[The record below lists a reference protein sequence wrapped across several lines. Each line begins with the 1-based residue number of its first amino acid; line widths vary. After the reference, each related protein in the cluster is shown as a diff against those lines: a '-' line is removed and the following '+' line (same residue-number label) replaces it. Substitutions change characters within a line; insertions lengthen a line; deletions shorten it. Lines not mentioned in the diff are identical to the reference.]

1 MGPVKP
7 MMVADTDNQYYL
19 TRRGKLS
26 AYGRARASSQ
36 TLRNILILLGCLL
49 VALLCLLMWYLYRV
63 SGLDGVSAANGVSG
77 VNSVSGANSVI
88 SFAIAGFAL
97 SMGILGS
104 LALVWRYTKNAFI
117 EPDLAF
123 RMWLQQVCDGD
134 LEARIDLP
142 AEHQHYNELNFHTRN
157 LAGSLSKLS
166 TDMENLVDVQTN
178 RLEQQKAELKL
189 LFDLTTV
196 VSRESELAIVAQT
209 ICPALANW
217 FDDVRVSL
225 YKVGSEDSVSDD
237 AGSGNL
243 SPVDLSSG
251 DLSSGELRTNELRT
265 NKHRTNKHRTNKHRT
280 NKHRTNKHRT
290 NKLSSGDFMFLG
302 SARSNINVAE
312 NDSTNF
318 AFLQGLDIRTV
329 PLTGKDINFREV
341 SVTMGADTS
350 NDNRTGGYATV
361 NFFDGEHIAG
371 VLVVEADNIDELRQ
385 NKSQR
390 ILSTVAQQL
399 TLFVSKYSAV
409 ERGHKTRLYQQ
420 RSELA
425 AEIHDSIAQTLLAT
439 RYQVT
444 LLRESVHV
452 EKPDQLLHSIEK
464 IEGSI
469 GEANAELRGLI
480 HEYRSQLSTHR
491 STDSLQNLIAQ
502 FREQSGIAVFFQ
514 SKDVLIQFTPRED
527 SVIQGIVSEV
537 LINAQKYSQANTIRV
552 LMRLLPSGSR
562 VLLIED
568 DGVGFDYKEIKLRS
582 DTEKLDQGNHIGLCI
597 MHERALSIGAVL
609 DIDSELGEGTRV
621 TVTLPPLTEKL
632 ES

>member
-1 MGPVKP
+1 

-26 AYGRARASSQ
+26 AYGRAWASSQ
-36 TLRNILILLGCLL
+36 TLRNILISLGCLL

-63 SGLDGVSAANGVSG
+63 SGADGVPGADGVSGADGI
-77 VNSVSGANSVI
+77 SGANTVM

-97 SMGILGS
+97 SMGIVGS
-104 LALVWRYTKNAFI
+104 LVLVWRYTKNAFI

-142 AEHQHYNELNFHTRN
+142 AKHQHYNELNFHTRN

-166 TDMENLVDVQTN
+166 TDMENLVNVQTN

-225 YKVGSEDSVSDD
+225 YKVGSDDFVSDD
-237 AGSGNL
+237 AGSGDL
-243 SPVDLSSG
+243 STGDQSTVDLSSG
-251 DLSSGELRTNELRT
+251 ERRTDELHTNKLRTKE
-265 NKHRTNKHRTNKHRT
+265 
-280 NKHRTNKHRT
+280 
-290 NKLSSGDFMFLG
+290 LSSGDFMFLG

-318 AFLQGLDIRTV
+318 AFLQGVDNRTV
-329 PLTGKDINFREV
+329 QLTGKDINFREV
-341 SVTMGADTS
+341 SVTMGADTIS
-350 NDNRTGGYATV
+350 DNRTGGYATI
-361 NFFDGEHIAG
+361 NFFDGERIAG
-371 VLVVEADNIDELRQ
+371 VIVVEADNIDELRQ

-390 ILSTVAQQL
+390 ILSTVAEQL

-420 RSELA
+420 RGELA

-444 LLRESVHV
+444 LLRESVQA
-452 EKPDQLLHSIEK
+452 EKPEQLLHSIEK

-491 STDSLQNLIAQ
+491 STDSLQNLIDQ

-514 SKDVLIQFTPRED
+514 SNDVLIQFTPRED

-552 LMRLLPSGSR
+552 LMRLLPSGPR

-568 DGVGFDYKEIKLRS
+568 DGVGFDYKAIKLRS